1 MIHCKSVI
9 EEKVTDE
16 LIAAREK
23 RWKKTLPLAFQAFL
37 KENNGGIPA
46 EKTEVG
52 RQWVIE
58 RFLCMV
64 SNLSESAEG
73 YWDIDAVLTKY
84 DEFMVFDEDSVGYD
98 LIPFAQL
105 NHDSLLCL
113 CYETEEPSVV
123 VWQLEGSQEFRPKY
137 TKCYDS
143 FSAFLATY

>member
-23 RWKKTLPLAFQAFL
+23 RWKKTLPHAFQAFL

-52 RQWVIE
+52 QWVIE

-64 SNLSESAEG
+64 SN
-73 YWDIDAVLTKY
+73 
-84 DEFMVFDEDSVGYD
+84 
-98 LIPFAQL
+98 PFAQL

-113 CYETEEPSVV
+113 CYEAEEPSVV

-143 FSAFLATY
+143 FSAFLATYY